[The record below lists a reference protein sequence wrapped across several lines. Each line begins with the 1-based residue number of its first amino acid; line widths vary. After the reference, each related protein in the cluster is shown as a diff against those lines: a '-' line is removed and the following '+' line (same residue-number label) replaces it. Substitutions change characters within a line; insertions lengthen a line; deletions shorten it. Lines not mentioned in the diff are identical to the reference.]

1 MFMGLFTSAAART
14 PNLAAA
20 AASVASAL
28 LYESDLDDAEI
39 VVRQSGSA
47 LVLDGTIGSD
57 DLRRRA
63 VDLARSL
70 VGCEVRDEIMLA
82 S

>member
-1 MFMGLFTSAAART
+1 MFMGLFTAAART

-20 AASVASAL
+20 AASVTSAL

-39 VVRQSGSA
+39 VVSQSGSA
-47 LVLDGTIGSD
+47 LVLDGTIRSD

-70 VGCEVRDEIMLA
+70 VGCEVRDQIVLT